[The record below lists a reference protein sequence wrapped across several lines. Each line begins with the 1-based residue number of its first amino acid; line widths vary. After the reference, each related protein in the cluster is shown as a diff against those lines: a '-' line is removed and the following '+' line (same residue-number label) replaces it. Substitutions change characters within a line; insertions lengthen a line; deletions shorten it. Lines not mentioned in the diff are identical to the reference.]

1 MRSTAGR
8 LGKVQRHVDP
18 ADASDSTRPAPRL
31 ADALSELA
39 GLGFTGQFVIDDDDG
54 SCTCTNCGVPSS
66 PDSVRFERRR
76 RLEGASDPAEM
87 ANVLALTCPHCA
99 SPGVVVCRFGPE
111 ASSGDVALLQAAR
124 GQLEL

>member
-1 MRSTAGR
+1 MS
-8 LGKVQRHVDP
+8 DP
-18 ADASDSTRPAPRL
+18 ADASDVYPAGTSL

-39 GLGFTGQFVIDDDDG
+39 GLGFTGQFVTDEDDG

-66 PDSVRFERRR
+66 PDSVRFEQRR

-124 GQLEL
+124 GQVEL